1 LVEKTDKTDSIHSIF
16 EEQSMRKSYSNQL
29 RLDSLP
35 IEQVTLNLE
44 SRDHIVPILLT
55 PLFQDTH

>member
-1 LVEKTDKTDSIHSIF
+1 
-16 EEQSMRKSYSNQL
+16 MRKSYSNQL

-44 SRDHIVPILLT
+44 SRDRIVPILLT